1 MLIRKRTDKSNTLP
15 CVNHFEIH
23 SDGQRKN
30 SKTFTQWRMFWL
42 CQGVV
47 IYQLIPLVIMSR
59 LLDEPRP
66 TLQNISL
73 ESEVENGCNIAICV
87 KTRIEVKLS
96 AVIPAFSVVVFGF

>member
-1 MLIRKRTDKSNTLP
+1 
-15 CVNHFEIH
+15 
-23 SDGQRKN
+23 
-30 SKTFTQWRMFWL
+30 
-42 CQGVV
+42 
-47 IYQLIPLVIMSR
+47 MSR